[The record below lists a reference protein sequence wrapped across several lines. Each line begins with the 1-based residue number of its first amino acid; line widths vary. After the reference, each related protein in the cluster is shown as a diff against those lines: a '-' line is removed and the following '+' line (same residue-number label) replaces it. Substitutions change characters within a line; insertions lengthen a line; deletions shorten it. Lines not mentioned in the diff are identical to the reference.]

1 MKFSEAL
8 QILEIDSF
16 SLITEEE
23 LKKKYHKMAI
33 KYHPDKNRSHEAT
46 QRFQEISH
54 SYLFL
59 LDRIQKNNEDDEN
72 EEECKNYKEIIY
84 LIIEKLLNKD
94 FLNEP
99 LSQYIKHVIS
109 IIGDVCENNVQ
120 PIIEN
125 IKLKNAMRSKQNRLI
140 ILNPNLKDLFENN
153 LYKLNENGLVCIVPL
168 WHNELIYENDNNIVN
183 VNCIPVL
190 PNNINLDEE
199 NNIHITLKYKIT
211 DIFEKKIVVNID
223 CDNECIKIYDLE
235 LTNVKLL
242 KKQTI
247 VIKNEGI
254 SKININDIYDI
265 SNKSDLILH
274 LTLEI

>member
-1 MKFSEAL
+1 M
-8 QILEIDSF
+8 
-16 SLITEEE
+16 TEEE

-33 KYHPDKNRSHEAT
+33 KYHPDKYHSIEAT

-59 LDRIQKNNEDDEN
+59 LNKIQQNNEDDEN
-72 EEECKNYKEIIY
+72 EEEYKNYKEKIY
-84 LIIEKLLNKD
+84 LIIEKLLNKE

-99 LSQYIKHVIS
+99 LSQCIKHVIS
-109 IIGDVCENNVQ
+109 IIGDVCENKVQ

-125 IKLKNAMRSKQNRLI
+125 IKLKNAIRKQNKLI
-140 ILNPNLKDLFENN
+140 ILKPNLKDLFENN

-168 WHNELIYENDNNIVN
+168 WHNELIYENNNITVN

-190 PNNINLDEE
+190 PNHINLDEE

-211 DIFEKKIVVNID
+211 DVFEKKIVINID
-223 CDNECIKIYDLE
+223 CNNECIKIYELE

-242 KKQTI
+242 KKQII

-265 SNKSDLILH
+265 SKKSDLILH